1 MKKDQFD
8 KLLASINNIGEKLD
22 TLVALQKSVTPK
34 RELSA
39 EEKKVLSLCNRK
51 NTIEGIAQKTGKTK
65 DNVRATLSNLRSKGL
80 VEPIEI
86 NNKRVYSKV

>member
-1 MKKDQFD
+1 MEKEQFD
-8 KLLASINNIGEKLD
+8 KLLDSINNIGKKLD

-34 RELSA
+34 QELSA
-39 EEKKVLSLCNRK
+39 EEKKVLDFCNGK

-80 VEPIEI
+80 VDSKKI
-86 NNKRVYSKV
+86 NGNQIYSRV